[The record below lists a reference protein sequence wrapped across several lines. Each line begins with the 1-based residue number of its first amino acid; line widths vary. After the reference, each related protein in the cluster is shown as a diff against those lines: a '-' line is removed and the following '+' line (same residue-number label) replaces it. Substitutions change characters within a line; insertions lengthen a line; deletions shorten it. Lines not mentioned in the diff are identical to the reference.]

1 MGQLDGKVA
10 IVTGAAQG
18 IGNAIAHGLAA
29 EGARI
34 VVADLHGAEAAAGA
48 FTDGVGLTADVAD
61 EASVQALVDEVVERC
76 GTVDS
81 SSTTPAST
89 RRSRCGRSPRS
100 RSTSGARSWTSTS
113 RRCSSCAALWCR

>member
-34 VVADLHGAEAAAGA
+34 VVADLRGAEAAARE
-48 FTDGVGLTADVAD
+48 FRDGVGITVDVVDDVAAAD
-61 EASVQALVDEVVERC
+61 LTDAAGVLVQYPGA
-76 GTVDS
+76 
-81 SSTTPAST
+81 
-89 RRSRCGRSPRS
+89 
-100 RSTSGARSWTSTS
+100 SGAVVDPSPAIEAAHAAGVLDRP
-113 RRCSSCAALWCR
+113 RRTA

>member
-34 VVADLHGAEAAAGA
+34 VVADLQGAEAAAGA
-48 FTDGVGLTADVAD
+48 FRTESA
-61 EASVQALVDEVVERC
+61 
-76 GTVDS
+76 
-81 SSTTPAST
+81 
-89 RRSRCGRSPRS
+89 
-100 RSTSGARSWTSTS
+100 
-113 RRCSSCAALWCR
+113 